1 MSNTASP
8 ISTENSYFDGNFWQ
22 RLGWIIVSRF
32 LTVITL
38 GLAYPA
44 AVCMLLRWECKH
56 TVINGRRLK
65 FTGKGAQLFGKYIL
79 WWLLTIVTFG
89 IFGIWLGL
97 NMKKW
102 TVKHTVY
109 ADDNTGA
116 VSRFTGGVGGYIGI
130 RLLAGLLT
138 VCTFSIG
145 GAWAKRMI
153 LNWDTKHTYISGTQ
167 LGFTG
172 RGGQLFGKYL
182 LWGLLTVVTFSIF
195 ALFIPIKFLKWQYKH
210 TGATPVDEVPG
221 EKKAGVGVIIAVVGG
236 SLAVLLVICAV
247 ILLFF
252 PRASIALPDHG
263 QDMPTEQV
271 MFVLNDAGMLAPA
284 LDDAKNLPGNF
295 ESCVDYAEIEG
306 EAFSFTLDS
315 AILPED
321 LQNLTWTQE
330 YFTASG
336 KIGTTAYLDTD
347 ADILYLDYGVE
358 SAGCPT
364 YLCLDGMQTGTGHAA
379 PLTKLITDDD
389 GIHSV
394 PYPYD
399 APPEYVYIMTLLHTA
414 GATSNTG
421 ETDEG
426 EYYFVVLHKQ
436 YLNVTVGSSGN
447 PEINDPSDDVFEN
460 PEQGGSSIDTGSL
473 IGNWIGCY
481 GAPYEDASPDD
492 MFYPDITCL
501 HWELNADGTFTSYLM
516 AYINV
521 GGGFSEMYNPIKHL
535 GTWAIDGNTLTLR
548 NEIID
553 YPAEDPD
560 ETDDTVESY
569 TVQVE
574 NGNLIIDGHPDCST
588 MLKDAN
594 AKDVYT
600 YVTGGA
606 SGQST
611 SSSDL
616 VGTWVIL
623 GAPEDNTVPDT
634 PYAAFADGGWYEFRA
649 DGTFSLETR
658 CIACENGGWYDMGG
672 GEKSYEG
679 TYQQDGNTVTL
690 HYTTTY
696 KHTWDETI
704 QNVVS
709 QPVAMDETEQFNI
722 LPGVDDLV
730 NITVEHPRF
739 GQLCLFQRL
748 SEVEEPLG
756 VLLGHM
762 AFAH

>member
-1 MSNTASP
+1 MSQTDP
-8 ISTENSYFDGNFWQ
+8 QISTENSYFDGNFWQ

-79 WWLLTIVTFG
+79 WWLLTVVTFG

-138 VCTFSIG
+138 VCTFGIG
-145 GAWAKRMI
+145 AAWGKRMI
-153 LNWDTKHTYISGTQ
+153 INWEFNHTYISGTH

-172 RGGQLFGKYL
+172 RGGQLFGKYI
-182 LWGLLTVVTFSIF
+182 LWGFLSIITFSIF

-210 TGATPVDEVPG
+210 VGATPVEEVPG
-221 EKKAGVGVIIAVVGG
+221 EKKAGVGVIIAVIGAG
-236 SLAVLLVICAV
+236 LAVLLIIGVVIA
-247 ILLFF
+247 LFF
-252 PRASIALPDHG
+252 PKASISFEPNRGEASSSHE
-263 QDMPTEQV
+263 EQV
-271 MFVLNDAGMLAPA
+271 MFVLNDANMLAPT
-284 LDDAKNLPGNF
+284 LEDAQQLPGNF
-295 ESCVDYAEIEG
+295 ESCVDYEEIQG
-306 EAFSFTLDS
+306 QAFSFALDS

-321 LQNLTWTQE
+321 MQNYTWTQE

-364 YLCLDGMQTGTGHAA
+364 YLCLDGNQTGTGHAA
-379 PLTKLITDDD
+379 PLTKLITDND

-394 PYPYD
+394 AYPYD
-399 APPEYVYIMTLLHTA
+399 TAPEYVYIMTLLHTA

-421 ETDEG
+421 ETDPG

-436 YLNVTVGSSGN
+436 YLNVTVSTAD
-447 PEINDPSDDVFEN
+447 DPSDN
-460 PEQGGSSIDTGSL
+460 ATEQNSSINNGSL
-473 IGNWIGCY
+473 AGNWIGCSK
-481 GAPYEDASPDD
+481 APYDTSAPDGTPATG
-492 MFYPDITCL
+492 MTCL
-501 HWELNADGTFTSYLM
+501 HWNIEADGTFT
-516 AYINV
+516 AYYMGYGNF
-521 GGGFSEMYNPIKHL
+521 GSGFIEMYNPVKHI
-535 GTWAIDGNTLTLR
+535 GTWELSGDTLTIC
-548 NEIID
+548 NEYID

-560 ETDDTVESY
+560 QLDNTVESY
-569 TVQVE
+569 TVRIE
-574 NGNLIIDGHPDCST
+574 NGKLIINGHPDCST
-588 MLKDAN
+588 MLKDAD
-594 AKDVYT
+594 AKDVYA
-600 YVTGGA
+600 YVTDGT
-606 SGQST
+606 SGQSE

-616 VGTWVIL
+616 VGKWVIL
-623 GAPEDNTVPDT
+623 GEPRANTVSGT
-634 PYAAFADGGWYEFRA
+634 AETHFADGGYYTFHS
-649 DGTFSLETR
+649 DGTFHLET
-658 CIACENGGWYDMGG
+658 IVFAKHVQDSWYHMGG
-672 GEKSYEG
+672 GEKAFEG
-679 TYQQDGNTVTL
+679 TYQYDGTTLTL

-696 KHTWDETI
+696 KSVWNDATQAVE
-704 QNVVS
+704 S
-709 QPVAMDETEQFNI
+709 QPVVMDETEQIQVQLN
-722 LPGVDDLV
+722 PDGMTAEAADS
-730 NITVEHPRF
+730 PRF
-739 GQLCLFQRL
+739 GTIAVFQKPSTDIPIDDIL
-748 SEVEEPLG
+748 TILKEQY
-756 VLLGHM
+756 
-762 AFAH
+762 

>member
-1 MSNTASP
+1 MSQTDP
-8 ISTENSYFDGNFWQ
+8 QISTENSYFDGNFWQ
-22 RLGWIIVSRF
+22 RLGWIIVSKF

-79 WWLLTIVTFG
+79 WWLLTVVTFG

-138 VCTFSIG
+138 VCTFGIG
-145 GAWAKRMI
+145 AAWGKRMI
-153 LNWDTKHTYISGTQ
+153 VNWEIGHTYISGTH

-182 LWGLLTVVTFSIF
+182 LWGFLSVITFSIF

-210 TGATPVDEVPG
+210 VGATPVEEVPG
-221 EKKAGVGVIIAVVGG
+221 EKKAGVGVIIAVVGAG
-236 SLAVLLVICAV
+236 LAVLLVVGAV

-263 QDMPTEQV
+263 QALPTKQV
-271 MFVLNDAGMLAPA
+271 MFVLNDADMLAPA
-284 LDDAKNLPGNF
+284 MADAQQLIGNY
-295 ESCVDYAEIEG
+295 ESCVDYSEIQG
-306 EAFSFTLDS
+306 QAFSFALDAPLS
-315 AILPED
+315 PKTD
-321 LQNLTWTQE
+321 RDDTWTQE
-330 YFTASG
+330 YFTANG

-358 SAGCPT
+358 SANCTT
-364 YLCLDGMQTGTGHAA
+364 YLCLDGMQTGTGHAQ
-379 PLTKLITDDD
+379 PLTQIVSSGK

-394 PYPYD
+394 AYPYD
-399 APPEYVYIMTLLHTA
+399 TAPEYVYVMAFAHIV

-421 ETDEG
+421 ETDPG

-436 YLNVTVGSSGN
+436 YLDVTVSTAD
-447 PEINDPSDDVFEN
+447 DPSDN
-460 PEQGGSSIDTGSL
+460 ATEQNSGSVNNGSL
-473 IGNWIGCY
+473 AGNWIGCY
-481 GAPYEDASPDD
+481 GKPYETSSPDGT
-492 MFYPDITCL
+492 FYPDITCL
-501 HWELNADGTFTSYLM
+501 HWELNADGTFTSYTM
-516 AYINV
+516 DYINV
-521 GGGFSEMYNPIKHL
+521 GGGFSEMYNPVKHL
-535 GTWAIDGNTLTLR
+535 GTWSVDGNTLTLR
-548 NEIID
+548 HEIID
-553 YPAEDPD
+553 YPAEDPSKNMD
-560 ETDDTVESY
+560 EIETY
-569 TVQVE
+569 TVRIE
-574 NGNLIIDGHPDCST
+574 NGMLIIDGHPDCST
-588 MLKDAN
+588 MLKDAD
-594 AKDVYT
+594 AKDVYA
-600 YVTGGA
+600 YVTDGT
-606 SGQST
+606 SGQNE
-611 SSSDL
+611 SSAAL

-623 GAPEDNTVPDT
+623 GAPEANTVPDT
-634 PYAAFADGGWYEFRA
+634 PYAAFADGGWYNFRE

-658 CIACENGGWYDMGG
+658 TFAAESGGWFDMGG
-672 GEKSYEG
+672 GEKSFAG
-679 TYQQDGNTVTL
+679 TYQYDGSTLTL

-696 KHTWDETI
+696 KNAWDEAT

-709 QPVAMDETEQFNI
+709 QPVTMDETEQFNI
-722 LPGVDDLV
+722 QLGADNLTNV
-730 NITVEHPRF
+730 NGEHPRF

-748 SEVEEPLG
+748 ADVETPIG
-756 VLLGHM
+756 VLLGHL
-762 AFAH
+762 AFEH

>member
-1 MSNTASP
+1 MSHAVSLP
-8 ISTENSYFDGNFWQ
+8 STENSYFDGNFWQ
-22 RLGWIIVSRF
+22 RLGRIIVSRF

-109 ADDNTGA
+109 ADDDTGA

-138 VCTFSIG
+138 VCTFGIG
-145 GAWAKRMI
+145 SAWAKRMT

-210 TGATPVDEVPG
+210 TGATPVEEVPG

-236 SLAVLLVICAV
+236 GLAVLLVM

-252 PRASIALPDHG
+252 PRASIALPDSS
-263 QDMPTEQV
+263 QDLPTNQV
-271 MFVLNDAGMLAPA
+271 MHVLNDAGMLTPTLA
-284 LDDAKNLPGNF
+284 DAQQLPGNF
-295 ESCVDYAEIEG
+295 ESCVSYAEIEG

-315 AILPED
+315 SLIPDERQD
-321 LQNLTWTQE
+321 ESWIQT

-336 KIGTTAYLDTD
+336 KISSTAYWDMEQ
-347 ADILYLDYGVE
+347 DILYLDYGVE
-358 SAGCPT
+358 SANCTT
-364 YLCLDGMQTGTGHAA
+364 YLSLDGSQTGTGHAQ
-379 PLTKLITDDD
+379 PLTQIVSGGK

-394 PYPYD
+394 YYPYD
-399 APPEYVYIMTLLHTA
+399 TAPEYVYVMAFAHIVD
-414 GATSNTG
+414 TSVSDTG
-421 ETDEG
+421 ETDVG
-426 EYYFVVLHKQ
+426 TYYFVTLHKQ
-436 YLNVTVGSSGN
+436 PLTVIVGTPDDLELTD
-447 PEINDPSDDVFEN
+447 PEDVFIE
-460 PEQGGSSIDTGSL
+460 
-473 IGNWIGCY
+473 
-481 GAPYEDASPDD
+481 PD
-492 MFYPDITCL
+492 
-501 HWELNADGTFTSYLM
+501 NA
-516 AYINV
+516 N
-521 GGGFSEMYNPIKHL
+521 
-535 GTWAIDGNTLTLR
+535 
-548 NEIID
+548 
-553 YPAEDPD
+553 
-560 ETDDTVESY
+560 
-569 TVQVE
+569 
-574 NGNLIIDGHPDCST
+574 
-588 MLKDAN
+588 
-594 AKDVYT
+594 
-600 YVTGGA
+600 
-606 SGQST
+606 

-616 VGTWVIL
+616 VGVWVIL
-623 GAPEDNTVPDT
+623 GSPEENTVSDT
-634 PYAAFADGGWYEFRA
+634 LYAAFANGGWYEFRA

-658 CIACENGGWYDMGG
+658 CIAYESGGWFDMGG
-672 GEKSYEG
+672 GEKLYEG
-679 TYQQDGNTVTL
+679 TYQQEGNIVTL

-696 KHTWDETI
+696 KYAWDETI

-709 QPVAMDETEQFNI
+709 QPVAMDEIEQFNI
-722 LPGVDDLV
+722 QPGLDDLTNV
-730 NITVEHPRF
+730 TGEHPRF

-748 SEVEEPLG
+748 AEVEVPIN
-756 VLLGHM
+756 VLLGHL
-762 AFAH
+762 AFEH

>member
-1 MSNTASP
+1 MSRTDP
-8 ISTENSYFDGNFWQ
+8 QISTENSYFDGNFWQ

-79 WWLLTIVTFG
+79 WWLLTIVTLG

-145 GAWAKRMI
+145 GAWGKRMI

-210 TGATPVDEVPG
+210 TGATPVAEVPG
-221 EKKAGVGVIIAVVGG
+221 EKKAGVGVIIAIVGG
-236 SLAVLLVICAV
+236 GLAVLLIAAAV
-247 ILLFF
+247 IGLF
-252 PRASIALPDHG
+252 PRASISFKDDLPANN
-263 QDMPTEQV
+263 TEQT
-271 MFVLNDAGMLAPA
+271 MFILNDVHMLIPT
-284 LDDAKNLPGNF
+284 LEDAQQLIGNY
-295 ESCVDYAEIEG
+295 ESCVDYSEIQG
-306 EAFSFTLDS
+306 QAFSFALDT
-315 AILPED
+315 ALIPDDRRDEA
-321 LQNLTWTQE
+321 WIQE

-358 SAGCPT
+358 SANCTT
-364 YLCLDGMQTGTGHAA
+364 YLCLDGMQTVTGHAQ
-379 PLTKLITDDD
+379 PLTQIVSSGK

-394 PYPYD
+394 YYPYD
-399 APPEYVYIMTLLHTA
+399 TAPEYVYVMAFAHIVD
-414 GATSNTG
+414 ATSNTG

-447 PEINDPSDDVFEN
+447 LELTDPDDVFVEPDSVTN
-460 PEQGGSSIDTGSL
+460 GAL

-481 GAPYEDASPDD
+481 GTPYGNTSSDG

-501 HWELNADGTFTSYLM
+501 HWELNADGTFTAYSM

-521 GGGFSEMYNPIKHL
+521 GGGFSEMYNPVKHL
-535 GTWAIDGNTLTLR
+535 GIWSVEGNTLTLR
-548 NEIID
+548 NEVID
-553 YPAEDPD
+553 YPAEEPSKNTD
-560 ETDDTVESY
+560 EVETY
-569 TVQVE
+569 TVRIE
-574 NGNLIIDGHPDCST
+574 NGKLIIDGHPDCST
-588 MLKDAN
+588 MLKDAD
-594 AKDVYT
+594 AKDVYA
-600 YVTGGA
+600 YVTDGT
-606 SGQST
+606 SGQNE
-611 SSSDL
+611 SSAAL

-623 GAPEDNTVPDT
+623 GVPENNTVPDT
-634 PYAAFADGGWYEFRA
+634 AYTAFADGGWYNFRE

-658 CIACENGGWYDMGG
+658 TFAAESGSWFDMGG
-672 GEKSYEG
+672 GEKLYEG
-679 TYQQDGNTVTL
+679 TYQQEGNVVTL
-690 HYTTTY
+690 HYATTY
-696 KHTWDETI
+696 KHTWDEAT

-709 QPVAMDETEQFNI
+709 QPVTMDETEQFNI
-722 LPGVDDLV
+722 QPGADNLTNV
-730 NITVEHPRF
+730 NGEHPRF

-748 SEVEEPLG
+748 ADVETPIG
-756 VLLGHM
+756 VLLGHL
-762 AFAH
+762 AFEH